1 MAPKSITIGWQAA
14 EDLVVRARFG
24 YKAVSPSTFVTRR
37 LPDSMSHGVW
47 IENGKD
53 ETVTANG
60 GLVLLSKLKHGLG
73 ICMLV
78 DWYLCGTSGAP
89 AVFFLIGELT
99 YNHFMGFKRL
109 ACQAA

>member
-1 MAPKSITIGWQAA
+1 
-14 EDLVVRARFG
+14 
-24 YKAVSPSTFVTRR
+24 
-37 LPDSMSHGVW
+37 MSHGVW
-47 IENGKD
+47 IENGTD

-60 GLVLLSKLKHGLG
+60 GLALLSKLKHGLG
-73 ICMLV
+73 ICRLV

-89 AVFFLIGELT
+89 AVFFLIGALT